1 MVKCTV
7 TDYLREKGSLFCQL
21 NTLSGFQM
29 NFGSRI
35 KQAFG
40 KLSGIRRAHFHLLLL
55 SLFFL
60 PILLILF
67 LDFFDIEAF
76 FPFNQKFM
84 FDLTWKGRM
93 FYLFFVWLLLL
104 ESILDWQAIV
114 EKQRAFRNRFRIFLM
129 CVFAAVPPLY
139 ILSVNFFGQNETILN
154 LGQALQIR
162 SEFINEA
169 WPLSIEY
176 LVLISFFI
184 CATWFA
190 YGLFGLKSLS
200 ISLSLL
206 AGISIIYLVDTI
218 WPYGTF
224 KPMQLWAIP
233 TAAFATG
240 LLDILGYTVALTYPV
255 SLPQYGSLPLMTVSA
270 GGELVRASVA
280 WPCAGVHSLLLFTL
294 IALVFFKKT
303 TMHRERKV
311 IFFMVGAA
319 GTYLSNIF
327 RIATYFTISVHYGD
341 EAGLVFHNSY
351 GELYFIAWM
360 LLYFV
365 IIVSIQ
371 SGKIGRL
378 VHAFRKS
385 QKPLELN
392 VTGKAEK
399 HNLEEP

>member
-1 MVKCTV
+1 
-7 TDYLREKGSLFCQL
+7 
-21 NTLSGFQM
+21 M

-35 KQAFG
+35 KQAFS
-40 KLSGIRRAHFHLLLL
+40 KLSEIRRARFHLLLL
-55 SLFFL
+55 ALYFL

-67 LDFFDIEAF
+67 LDFFDVEAF
-76 FPFNQKFM
+76 VPFNQKFM

-104 ESILDWQAIV
+104 ESLLDWQAIV
-114 EKQRAFRNRFRIFLM
+114 EKQRAFQNRFRIFLT
-129 CVFAAVPPLY
+129 CVFAAVPLLY
-139 ILSVNFFGQNETILN
+139 ILSVNFFGQNQTILN

-184 CATWFA
+184 CATLFA

-206 AGISIIYLVDTI
+206 AGIGIIYLVDTI

-240 LLDILGYTVALTYPV
+240 LLDILGYSVALTYPV
-255 SLPQYGSLPLMTVSA
+255 SLPEYGSLPLMTVSA

-294 IALVFFKKT
+294 ITLVFFKKT
-303 TMHRERKV
+303 TMDKERKV
-311 IFFMVGAA
+311 IFFLVGAA
-319 GTYLSNIF
+319 GTYLSNVF
-327 RIATYFTISVHYGD
+327 RIATYFTISVHYGK
-341 EAGLVFHNSY
+341 EAGLIFHNSY
-351 GELYFIAWM
+351 GELYFVAWM
-360 LLYFV
+360 LLYF
-365 IIVSIQ
+365 IIVVAIQ
-371 SGKIGRL
+371 SGKITRL
-378 VHAFRKS
+378 RARFRRRQRLSEPRVADEPSK
-385 QKPLELN
+385 N
-392 VTGKAEK
+392 
-399 HNLEEP
+399 NLGEP